1 MRRRL
6 LDLGRDCMGVGDRGA
21 EGRDAEGRVA
31 EGRGVEDHGVVYCCY
46 LQRGRDR
53 PLC

>member
-21 EGRDAEGRVA
+21 EGRDAEGRS
-31 EGRGVEDHGVVYCCY
+31 VEDHGAVYCCY

-53 PLC
+53 PLS